1 MLYVDKAGESP
12 LLGDLSRIRAC
23 LQSGHQQ
30 INYDAAG
37 RYPAAKP
44 VLSSLIDGLVDEQ
57 RGLCVYC
64 TRRIAGHMTERLPL
78 SRILGPDDMDRPVD
92 AHVEHYV
99 PRHPGPWYTGKGR
112 TSADA
117 LSLDYRNLFAVCNG
131 QGGTCDKSRGNQR
144 LRVDPRDPSDIR
156 TISYTVG
163 GYSAGQAGRAR
174 FSAVCIQS
182 EVDKGR
188 KRNVERLRA
197 WRAGVQQMLY
207 NMLEGLSDEETEEF
221 CEDILRSLESDGRP
235 PSFAPMLV
243 QMLEDEIAALRG
255 LPEAAVPAPDA

>member
-112 TSADA
+112 TSAA
-117 LSLDYRNLFAVCNG
+117 RCRWTIAIC
-131 QGGTCDKSRGNQR
+131 
-144 LRVDPRDPSDIR
+144 LRYVM
-156 TISYTVG
+156 
-163 GYSAGQAGRAR
+163 AR
-174 FSAVCIQS
+174 
-182 EVDKGR
+182 
-188 KRNVERLRA
+188 
-197 WRAGVQQMLY
+197 
-207 NMLEGLSDEETEEF
+207 
-221 CEDILRSLESDGRP
+221 
-235 PSFAPMLV
+235 
-243 QMLEDEIAALRG
+243 AALATSPVATRG
-255 LPEAAVPAPDA
+255 FGWILGIRPISGPFRTRSVAIPRVKRGACGPVTSASRAMSTRC

>member
-99 PRHPGPWYTGKGR
+99 PRPPGPWYTGKGR

-144 LRVDPRDPSDIR
+144 LRVDPGIR
-156 TISYTVG
+156 PISGPFRTRSVAIPRVKRG
-163 GYSAGQAGRAR
+163 ACGSVTSASRAMSTR
-174 FSAVCIQS
+174 C
-182 EVDKGR
+182 
-188 KRNVERLRA
+188 
-197 WRAGVQQMLY
+197 
-207 NMLEGLSDEETEEF
+207 
-221 CEDILRSLESDGRP
+221 
-235 PSFAPMLV
+235 
-243 QMLEDEIAALRG
+243 
-255 LPEAAVPAPDA
+255 

>member
-163 GYSAGQAGRAR
+163 G
-174 FSAVCIQS
+174 
-182 EVDKGR
+182 
-188 KRNVERLRA
+188 
-197 WRAGVQQMLY
+197 
-207 NMLEGLSDEETEEF
+207 
-221 CEDILRSLESDGRP
+221 
-235 PSFAPMLV
+235 
-243 QMLEDEIAALRG
+243 
-255 LPEAAVPAPDA
+255 